1 MLYLRTGLP
10 GASKTLN
17 TLKEII
23 EDKNNAGR
31 PVYYNNIK
39 LLMLDFEVC
48 RSFAGWFYGIYWP
61 DVDKQK
67 KKPLQKRLLKIHG
80 EGELASLDTFPHL
93 EQLYTAWL
101 DNKGDV
107 LLWLYW
113 VRLVYPASRREDL
126 KFYLE
131 SADRESVTVDTLKQF
146 NLDFRHFEH
155 PSRWYELPRNSI
167 IVIDECQQTFPPRA
181 VGARVP
187 QHCSEFETH
196 RHKGWDIH
204 LVTQD
209 AKLLDNHVRRLAG
222 THVHYFNPFK
232 SSRVTRYQGDK
243 VFDPDDYFQKKNTIR
258 SIIARDKRFY
268 GLYWSADVHTHKLV
282 VPKKLLIALPLPFIV
297 AYLVYYVI
305 SGSWKTTPETIP
317 VNTDSPISAAKSV
330 TGHTNSTA
338 TTAPKAF
345 IPSEKTE
352 AYDQIK
358 PFSAIPEDTPLGHLC
373 TSLTYAGY
381 ELAERYGQYFP
392 EHFFNCE
399 LPYLEADAKNDEDFI
414 KPSLV
419 LDSYYLTNIGFSF
432 EYRNRMPVLSY
443 GNTRYVFPRY

>member
-48 RSFAGWFYGIYWP
+48 GSFAGWFYGIYWP
-61 DVDKQK
+61 ELDVK
-67 KKPLQKRLLKIHG
+67 KKPPLQKRLLKIHG
-80 EGELASLDTFPHL
+80 EGELASLETFPHL
-93 EQLYTAWL
+93 EQLYNAWL
-101 DNKGDV
+101 GEKGD
-107 LLWLYW
+107 LMLWLYW
-113 VRLVYPASRREDL
+113 VRLLYPVSRREEL
-126 KFYLE
+126 RLYLE
-131 SADRESVTVDTLKQF
+131 FSEKDQITADSLKQF
-146 NLDFRHFEH
+146 NLDFRRFDH

-167 IVIDECQQTFPPRA
+167 IVIDECQQTFPNRA
-181 VGARVP
+181 VGSKVP

-243 VFDPDDYFQKKNTIR
+243 VFDQEDYFQKKNTI
-258 SIIARDKRFY
+258 SSVIARDKRYY
-268 GLYWSADVHTHKLV
+268 GLYWSADAHTHKLV
-282 VPKKLLIALPLPFIV
+282 IPKKLLLALPIPFLV
-297 AYLVYYVI
+297 AFLAYYLI
-305 SGSWKTTPETIP
+305 SGSWLSNPVSVPVETSPNQANNSVTSHTSSSDSSSAYIP
-317 VNTDSPISAAKSV
+317 TDSPEPY
-330 TGHTNSTA
+330 T
-338 TTAPKAF
+338 
-345 IPSEKTE
+345 
-352 AYDQIK
+352 QIK
-358 PFSAIPEDTPLGHLC
+358 PFSAVSADTPLGQLC
-373 TSLTYAGY
+373 ETLTYAGY
-381 ELAERYGQYFP
+381 ELTSRYGRYLP

-399 LPYLEADAKNDEDFI
+399 LPFNQEEAKNDENFV
-414 KPSLV
+414 KPSLL
-419 LDSYYLTNIGFSF
+419 LDGYYLSNLGFTF
-432 EYRNRMPVLSY
+432 EYINRMPVLSY
-443 GNTRYVFPRY
+443 GNTRYIFPRY